1 MLAMKC
7 PPPRTQGFTLI
18 ELLVVIALISILA
31 SLAAP
36 DFRRSIAQRKVSEVA
51 SDLMI
56 STLQARSAAI
66 TNNQQAI
73 VQPLVTTDWSRGWR
87 IYVDVDKDKA
97 YTAGTDTLISTV
109 SAKAGT
115 VTTNELSPSTLTLIG
130 FNSTGYL
137 LESTAGRVVF
147 STTAIPS
154 NQYKKGIVFSRTGR
168 VRICE
173 TNPSKNECSGSE

>member
-1 MLAMKC
+1 MNRQRLGIL
-7 PPPRTQGFTLI
+7 GFTLI
-18 ELLVVIALISILA
+18 ELMVVIALIAILA

-36 DFRRSIAQRKVSEVA
+36 SFQRSVAQRKVSEAA
-51 SDLMI
+51 SDLMV

-73 VQPLVTTDWSRGWR
+73 VEPLVAADWSRGWR

-97 YTAGTDTLISTV
+97 YTAGTDTLVSTV
-109 SAKAGT
+109 PAKADSIG
-115 VTTNELSPSTLTLIG
+115 TNEIIPSTLTLIG

-147 STTAIPS
+147 SSAVIPS
-154 NQYKKGIVFSRTGR
+154 SQYRKGVAFSRTGR
-168 VRICE
+168 VRLCE
-173 TNPSKNECSGSE
+173 SNAIKNECSGSE

>member
-1 MLAMKC
+1 MNRQRLGT
-7 PPPRTQGFTLI
+7 RGFTLI
-18 ELLVVIALISILA
+18 ELMVVIALIGILA

-36 DFRRSIAQRKVSEVA
+36 SFQRSIAQRKVTEVA
-51 SDLMI
+51 SDLMV

-87 IYVDVDKDKA
+87 IYVDVDKDKT
-97 YTAGTDTLISTV
+97 YTEGTDTLV
-109 SAKAGT
+109 SIAPAKADNI
-115 VTTNELSPSTLTLIG
+115 TTNEIIPSSLTLIG

-147 STTAIPS
+147 SSTAIPS
-154 NQYKKGIVFSRTGR
+154 SQYRKGVAFSRTGR
-168 VRICE
+168 VRLCE
-173 TNPSKNECSGSE
+173 SNTIKNECSGSD

>member
-1 MLAMKC
+1 MKH
-7 PPPRTQGFTLI
+7 PSRTQGFTLI
-18 ELLVVIALISILA
+18 ELMVVIALIAILA

-36 DFRRSIAQRKVSEVA
+36 SFQRSIAQRKVSETA

-56 STLQARSAAI
+56 SALQARSAAI

-73 VQPLVTTDWSRGWR
+73 VQPIETTDWSRGWR
-87 IYVDVDKDKA
+87 IYVDVDKDNA

-109 SAKAGT
+109 SAKAGNI
-115 VTTNELSPSTLTLIG
+115 TTNEIYPADLILIG

-137 LESTAGRVVF
+137 LGSTAGRVVF
-147 STTAIPS
+147 ASTAIPS

-173 TNPSKNECSGSE
+173 TNSSKNECSGTE

>member
-1 MLAMKC
+1 MLAMKRQ
-7 PPPRTQGFTLI
+7 PRTRGFTLI
-18 ELLVVIALISILA
+18 ELMVVIALIAILA

-36 DFRRSIAQRKVSEVA
+36 SFQRSIAQRKVSETA

-56 STLQARSAAI
+56 SALQARSAAI

-73 VQPLVTTDWSRGWR
+73 VQPIETTDWSRGWR
-87 IYVDVDKDKA
+87 IYVDIDKDNT

-109 SAKAGT
+109 SAKAGNI
-115 VTTNELSPSTLTLIG
+115 TTNEISPSDLSLIG

-137 LESTAGRVVF
+137 LNSAAGRVVF
-147 STTAIPS
+147 ASKAIPS

-168 VRICE
+168 VRVCE
-173 TNPSKNECSGSE
+173 TNPSKNECSGNE

>member
-1 MLAMKC
+1 MKQKY
-7 PPPRTQGFTLI
+7 PRTKGFTLI
-18 ELLVVIALISILA
+18 ELMVVIALVAILA

-36 DFRRSIAQRKVSEVA
+36 SFQRSIAQRKVSEAA

-73 VQPLVTTDWSRGWR
+73 VQALVTTDWSKGWR
-87 IYVDVDKDKA
+87 IYVDVDKDKT

-109 SAKAGT
+109 SEKTGN
-115 VTTNELSPSTLTLIG
+115 VTTNELSPSNLSLIG

-137 LESTAGRVVF
+137 LDSTAGRVVF
-147 STTAIPS
+147 SSTAIPS

-168 VRICE
+168 VRLCE
-173 TNPSKNECSGSE
+173 SNPTKNECSGSD